1 MATSKD
7 RCIPDLQK
15 CGLGDRYASEAGAD
29 TERVVVNLD
38 GLGSGT
44 NNQMLP
50 IHPENGSA
58 PFWVLS
64 DVDSYFKLPPYT
76 KSPTIFS
83 WAFFRLKTQW

>member
-1 MATSKD
+1 MTFGS

-58 PFWVLS
+58 PFWVY
-64 DVDSYFKLPPYT
+64 DWT
-76 KSPTIFS
+76 C
-83 WAFFRLKTQW
+83 RLRCHRNKKKRRLEKRDNHEKF